1 MISFGIKDV
10 ITSNRITRNQATIHQ
25 GAQMSTFFN
34 SPTQR
39 QVDIGLTILRV
50 VLGVIFIAH
59 GGQKLFVYG
68 FDGVA
73 GAFGQMGVPAPGLV
87 GPAIALIEFFGG
99 FAIVLGLLTRVAALG
114 IGFTMIGAIFL
125 VHLTAGFFAPNGI
138 EFPLALLAAAAT
150 LVVTG
155 AGGDSLDALIGRR
168 QPALPGAADIQARVR
183 RAA

>member
-1 MISFGIKDV
+1 MSFL
-10 ITSNRITRNQATIHQ
+10 
-25 GAQMSTFFN
+25 FN

-50 VLGVIFIAH
+50 VLGAIFIAH

-68 FDGVA
+68 VAGVA
-73 GAFGQMGVPAPGLV
+73 GAFGQMGVPAAGFV

-99 FAIVLGLLTRVAALG
+99 IALALGLLTRLAALG
-114 IGFTMIGAIFL
+114 IAFTMIGAILL
-125 VHLTAGFFAPNGI
+125 VHLPAGFFAPNGI
-138 EFPLALLAAAAT
+138 EFPLALLAAAVT

-155 AGGDSLDALIGRR
+155 AGRYSLDGLVERR
-168 QPALPGAADIQARVR
+168 RPVAARAGGVQYPVR